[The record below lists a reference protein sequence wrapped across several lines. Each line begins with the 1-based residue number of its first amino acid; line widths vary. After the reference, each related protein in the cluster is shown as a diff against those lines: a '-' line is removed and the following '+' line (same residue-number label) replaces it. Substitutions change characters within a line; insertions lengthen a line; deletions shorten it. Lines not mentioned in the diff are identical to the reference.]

1 MPLSRSAF
9 VYIGAACCAIAAVAA
24 FALRG
29 PDGAETAMAASK
41 DYSAHQ
47 AMLEGDM
54 KKLRFHSAPKDV
66 SAQRFTTADGGD
78 AALADYQGR
87 YVLLNFW
94 ATWCAPC
101 RKEMPELSALQK
113 TLGGADLTVLT
124 VATGPN
130 PPAKIAEFF
139 DQIGVSNL
147 PAHRDPRQ
155 SLARAMNILGLPVT
169 AILNIEAAEIAR
181 LLGDA
186 NWHSESALA
195 ILKAVIAQEP

>member
-1 MPLSRSAF
+1 MSEPFGSVLCVTFLLLFSIRPSPPLQMQTWATLE
-9 VYIGAACCAIAAVAA
+9 
-24 FALRG
+24 ALR
-29 PDGAETAMAASK
+29 A
-41 DYSAHQ
+41 
-47 AMLEGDM
+47 GDM
-54 KKLRFHSAPKDV
+54 RKLQIHSAARPAPDTV
-66 SAQRFTTADGGD
+66 FLHADGSELRLSEYRGK
-78 AALADYQGR
+78 
-87 YVLLNFW
+87 VVVLNFW

-101 RKEMPELSALQK
+101 RKEMPELSALQT
-113 TLGGADLTVLT
+113 TLGGADLTVVT

-139 DQIGVSNL
+139 EQIGVGNL

-169 AILNIEAAEIAR
+169 AILNREGAEIAR

>member
-1 MPLSRSAF
+1 MNRSEEP
-9 VYIGAACCAIAAVAA
+9 
-24 FALRG
+24 R
-29 PDGAETAMAASK
+29 
-41 DYSAHQ
+41 Q
-47 AMLEGDM
+47 
-54 KKLRFHSAPKDV
+54 
-66 SAQRFTTADGGD
+66 DGGEQLLHD
-78 AALADYQGR
+78 SLRVALYWQHCK
-87 YVLLNFW
+87 VVVLNFW

-113 TLGGADLTVLT
+113 TLGGGDLTVLT

-155 SLARAMNILGLPVT
+155 SLARAMNVLGLPVT
-169 AILNIEAAEIAR
+169 AILNRDGAEIAR

-186 NWHSESALA
+186 NWHSDSALA
-195 ILKAVIAQEP
+195 ILEAVIAQEP

>member
-1 MPLSRSAF
+1 MRYFL
-9 VYIGAACCAIAAVAA
+9 AAVLYTALAA
-24 FALRG
+24 TANADIGTLEALR
-29 PDGAETAMAASK
+29 A
-41 DYSAHQ
+41 
-47 AMLEGDM
+47 GDM
-54 KKLRFHSAPKDV
+54 RKLQIHSAARPAPDTV
-66 SAQRFTTADGGD
+66 FLYADGSE
-78 AALADYQGR
+78 LRLSDYQGK
-87 YVLLNFW
+87 VVVLNFW

-101 RKEMPELSALQK
+101 RKEMPELSALQE

-139 DQIGVSNL
+139 EQIGVSNL

-155 SLARAMNILGLPVT
+155 TLARAMNVLGLPITV
-169 AILNIEAAEIAR
+169 ILDRNGAEVAR

-195 ILKAVIAQEP
+195 ILQAVIAQEP